1 MAFMQIAIGAIGIG
15 IILLVA
21 YLIIAQVKVAMPS
34 AEEINDTNFT
44 ASLAST
50 QSVIIAGFGLLG
62 IGIIVMAAFGL
73 VNIFTWFSILKYE
86 NYVL

>member
-73 VNIFTWFSILKYE
+73 VNIFT
-86 NYVL
+86 